1 MAIAKF
7 NHKFISIILVEVCL
21 FFLLFLGIS
30 PSQALASMYDDHFDG
45 NVFIVYAGNGSL
57 VPAKTT
63 LHDSLK
69 RQIPTVIVY
78 YLDDSPNSK
87 QFAAT
92 VSKIQ
97 EFYGRA
103 ANIIPVTVDSIPV
116 KDTYTKEELGYY
128 YQDVVPQIVI
138 LDSHGQKA
146 LDVKG
151 QVDYEIIDDALRE
164 IFDLLP
170 RSESIELKRLS

>member
-1 MAIAKF
+1 MSKDDK
-7 NHKFISIILVEVCL
+7 NKQDQVKSIDKE
-21 FFLLFLGIS
+21 G
-30 PSQALASMYDDHFDG
+30 
-45 NVFIVYAGNGSL
+45 
-57 VPAKTT
+57 
-63 LHDSLK
+63 
-69 RQIPTVIVY
+69 
-78 YLDDSPNSK
+78 
-87 QFAAT
+87 
-92 VSKIQ
+92 
-97 EFYGRA
+97 
-103 ANIIPVTVDSIPV
+103 SIPV

-151 QVDYEIIDDALRE
+151 QVDYEVIDDALRE